1 MHHHAM
7 AISKVLHISG
17 DRRIILQATQ
27 TVSPLRIH
35 LSQRC
40 LPPRGSQHN
49 DDQATSLQRQTIMH
63 QWEIYKRAIK
73 INIRITREPDDT
85 IYKSL
90 RSLGSSIRRQ
100 ILFSTLR
107 IQTFPRLDNAFAF

>member
-1 MHHHAM
+1 MRWLFRKFFTFPVTDGLYYRPQRQSHHSGSTLAS
-7 AISKVLHISG
+7 AASLPEDRNISY
-17 DRRIILQATQ
+17 
-27 TVSPLRIH
+27 
-35 LSQRC
+35 
-40 LPPRGSQHN
+40 

-107 IQTFPRLDNAFAF
+107 IQTFPRLHNTFAF